1 MGARCPRLRFGGS
14 PGWHRRFGVA
24 CIRPGELGDEAKA
37 PRLLEL
43 DVPGVLRGKFLDS
56 LISGLDRKIRPAR
69 EEGGMIDPAVRTFGK
84 RRTNGGLEMQKR
96 AVHGRP
102 ERINTYI

>member
-1 MGARCPRLRFGGS
+1 
-14 PGWHRRFGVA
+14 
-24 CIRPGELGDEAKA
+24 
-37 PRLLEL
+37 
-43 DVPGVLRGKFLDS
+43 
-56 LISGLDRKIRPAR
+56 
-69 EEGGMIDPAVRTFGK
+69 MIDPAVRTFGK